1 MDYAH
6 NLRIK
11 YNNKYSPILDLNNS
25 SYNSLKIKGLCEIC
39 KINMGTEIH
48 HLIYQKDA
56 PKHIKNHKAN
66 LINICEPCHLKI
78 HNSNTQLKIYKTT
91 DGYEIL

>member
-1 MDYAH
+1 
-6 NLRIK
+6 
-11 YNNKYSPILDLNNS
+11 
-25 SYNSLKIKGLCEIC
+25 
-39 KINMGTEIH
+39 MGSEIH